1 MIKVVDGKVF
11 FEEESEDKCELCGT
25 VAELRPYGPNGENIC
40 CPCGD
45 KNPEAMYARMNQAL
59 DAKLAEAGVSINEA
73 TLAPPD
79 TLALILGKIISES
92 KN

>member
-1 MIKVVDGKVF
+1 MINIINGKVF
-11 FEEESEDKCELCGT
+11 FEEESEDKCELCGV

-45 KNPEAMYARMNQAL
+45 KNPEATEARMNQAL
-59 DAKLAEAGVSINEA
+59 DASLAAAGVSLNEV
-73 TLAPPD
+73 TLVDPD
-79 TLALILGKIISES
+79 PVVAFLQEIISDS